1 MEHQHHHS
9 TNDKPE
15 NLTGHHEHSSNAGHE
30 SNPKH
35 GEMGHNHSA
44 MIEDFKQRF
53 YVSLGLTIPILVLS
67 DMIQHWLGFEL
78 DFVGRK
84 YLLLALS
91 SVLFGYG
98 GKPFLEGCML
108 SLIHI

>member
-15 NLTGHHEHSSNAGHE
+15 NLTGHHKHSSNAGHG

-35 GEMGHNHSA
+35 GETGHDHSA

-67 DMIQHWLGFEL
+67 DMIQHWLGFENTCSWHSRRFCL
-78 DFVGRK
+78 GMV
-84 YLLLALS
+84 AN
-91 SVLFGYG
+91 LF
-98 GKPFLEGCML
+98 
-108 SLIHI
+108 